1 MTDTRERITIGSKTD
16 WLDMRRRDVTASQ
29 VAALFGCHQWL
40 TPLMLW
46 RQKRGEDG
54 QQGDN
59 NSMKRGRWL
68 EPAIMEAVKDQ
79 NPEWAPLIHKAT
91 DYWRLPEQRIGSTPD
106 CFIGEPGEPAT
117 GVLELKS
124 MLPEKFATYG
134 ETAPLFHSLQVAVQ
148 MMTTNASWG
157 TIAIL
162 VMTRN
167 LDLRLFAVPRIAAVE
182 AKITADVASFWDA
195 VERGAPPKP
204 VLPQDYE
211 TLIRMFPKDDG
222 SSLDLNGDN
231 ELPILL
237 AERASL
243 KAATK
248 RLAEID
254 TAIKAKLGSAAT
266 AFCSDW
272 YLSYKAHERREFTV
286 PAQTVRT
293 LRIIPIKNGD
303 DNGE

>member
-1 MTDTRERITIGSKTD
+1 MTPNERIPIESKGS

-29 VAALFGCHQWL
+29 IAALWGHHPYL
-40 TPLMLW
+40 TALELY

-54 QQGDN
+54 NQGDN
-59 NSMKRGRWL
+59 PSMRRGRWL
-68 EPAIMEAVKDQ
+68 EPAILEAVKDD

-91 DYWRLPEQRIGSTPD
+91 DYWRLPEQRLGSTPD
-106 CFIGEPGEPAT
+106 AFIGTPGDPTT

-134 ETAPLFHSLQVAVQ
+134 ETAPLHHSLQVAVQ
-148 MMTTNASWG
+148 MMTTGASWG
-157 TIAIL
+157 TIAIM

-182 AKITADVASFWDA
+182 AKITADVAAFWDR
-195 VERGAPPKP
+195 VDRGDPPPP

-211 TLIRMFPKDDG
+211 TLIRMFPRDNG

-231 ELPILL
+231 ELPGLL

-243 KAATK
+243 KVATK

-254 TAIKAKLGSAAT
+254 TAIKAKIGEAAT

-272 YLSYKAHERREFTV
+272 RISYRAYEKAEYTV
-286 PAQTVRT
+286 PAKVVRS
-293 LRIIPIKNGD
+293 LRITRAKNGNGD
-303 DNGE
+303 DE

>member
-1 MTDTRERITIGSKTD
+1 MTENRERIAITD
-16 WLDMRRRDVTASQ
+16 KGRWLDMRRRDVTASQ
-29 VAALFGCHQWL
+29 VAALWGHHPYL
-40 TPLMLW
+40 TALQLYH
-46 RQKRGEDG
+46 QKRGDDG
-54 QQGDN
+54 QQGEN
-59 NSMKRGRWL
+59 PAMKRGRWL

-134 ETAPLFHSLQVAVQ
+134 ETAPLFHSLQVVVQ
-148 MMTTNASWG
+148 MMTTGAAWG
-157 TIAIL
+157 TIAIM

-195 VERGAPPKP
+195 VERGEPPKP

-211 TLIRMFPKDDG
+211 TLARLFPTDNG
-222 SSLDLNGDN
+222 EEISLDGDN
-231 ELPILL
+231 EMPGLL
-237 AERASL
+237 TERATL
-243 KAATK
+243 LGATK
-248 RLAEID
+248 RLADIND
-254 TAIKAKLGSAAT
+254 AIRAKVGAARTARSGEWLIRNATEHRKA
-266 AFCSDW
+266 
-272 YLSYKAHERREFTV
+272 YTV
-286 PAQTVRT
+286 PEKDVRV
-293 LRIIPIKNGD
+293 LRIKRISNGD
-303 DNGE
+303 ADE